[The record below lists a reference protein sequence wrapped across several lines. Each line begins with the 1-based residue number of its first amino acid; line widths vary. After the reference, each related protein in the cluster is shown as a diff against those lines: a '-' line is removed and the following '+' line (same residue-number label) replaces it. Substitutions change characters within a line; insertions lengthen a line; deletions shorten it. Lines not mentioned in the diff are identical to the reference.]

1 MTAERKE
8 PKRKLAV
15 ALKYE
20 EGQNAPHI
28 VATGAGEL
36 AQRILELALQHNVP
50 VRENDSLV
58 QILSRLQ
65 LGYEIPPETFR
76 AVAEILAFLYRTD
89 EHWKKRTPG
98 ELPESKTESVA
109 QPAPPV
115 KARRPKFENV
125 PG

>member
-1 MTAERKE
+1 ME
-8 PKRKLAV
+8 KRQLAV

-36 AQRILELALQHNVP
+36 AKRIIELALEHNVP

-89 EHWKKRTPG
+89 EYWKKRTNR
-98 ELPESKTESVA
+98 ELPESKMESA
-109 QPAPPV
+109 TQPTPASGFNRQL
-115 KARRPKFENV
+115 ARRQNP
-125 PG
+125 